1 MSSQFLGLNIG
12 LSGLNV
18 ANTSLNTTSNNIAN
32 VNTPGYSRQKANI
45 TTNVPIQVHNSYG
58 CVGTG
63 SKIEN
68 IERIRDEYY
77 DEKYRTNESNLENY
91 STKQYYSELIED
103 IFDDSGSGFSNLY
116 DEFVLSIEDIIDN
129 TSTDSKLSFISN
141 LEKLTDYFKNTEES
155 LISLQKS
162 IDNEIKSSIT
172 HVNSVLQEIGNI
184 NKQINVLEAQNG
196 NIENL
201 LDKRDLLLDDLSS
214 YFNIETSQTKS
225 NLISTFRV
233 TTNGINLVNGKDF
246 IDLETKENTFTEVYE
261 NDNHLTFSNGKL
273 KALFD
278 LRDGLNQGIPHY
290 LEKLNKWKNEFSDIL
305 NQTFENGYSSINTEG
320 IKILNEDFSVNSKLK
335 ENPDLL
341 ATKLDKTSGV
351 SDCSNLLLLK
361 EKLNENNSKNLLEE
375 ILVDS
380 STNTSNSTTKSIIYK
395 NMKETI
401 KNNRL
406 SISGVDTDE
415 EAANLIK
422 FQNMYALNSKVIQT
436 FSEIYDRLILYTGV

>member
-261 NDNHLTFSNGKL
+261 NDNHLTFS
-273 KALFD
+273 
-278 LRDGLNQGIPHY
+278 
-290 LEKLNKWKNEFSDIL
+290 
-305 NQTFENGYSSINTEG
+305 
-320 IKILNEDFSVNSKLK
+320 
-335 ENPDLL
+335 
-341 ATKLDKTSGV
+341 
-351 SDCSNLLLLK
+351 SNML
-361 EKLNENNSKNLLEE
+361 
-375 ILVDS
+375 
-380 STNTSNSTTKSIIYK
+380 
-395 NMKETI
+395 
-401 KNNRL
+401 
-406 SISGVDTDE
+406 
-415 EAANLIK
+415 
-422 FQNMYALNSKVIQT
+422 
-436 FSEIYDRLILYTGV
+436 

>member
-91 STKQYYSELIED
+91 STKQYYNELIED

-172 HVNSVLQEIGNI
+172 HVNSVLQEIGNV

-214 YFNIETSQTKS
+214 YFNIETSQTKL
-225 NLISTFRV
+225 NLISTFHV

-246 IDLETKENTFTEVYE
+246 TDLKTKENIFTEVYE
-261 NDNHLTFSNGKL
+261 NDNHLTFLNGKL

-320 IKILNEDFSVNSKLK
+320 IKILNKDFSVNSKLK

-395 NMKETI
+395 NMKKTI